1 MNTKNI
7 NIISDAFGEIIEDI
21 KQRNLSKHNM
31 PKLIVGTGLSMI
43 YGVPG
48 MGALADYLNSEINK
62 SADSSLKDMWNKRYI
77 DIKSKGLEAGL
88 ANLTPTET
96 VLVDTIKPMTA
107 NYILESEEKI
117 HSVILEKNTGFSK
130 LLMYLSGTVSVNNK
144 VIDIMTPNYDRII
157 EILCDK
163 LSIGLISGFI
173 GNLYCRFNRNLL
185 KQPMEFYNCKKNTW
199 VRLFKPHGS
208 INWINEAGNEYLT
221 NDYDVL
227 KGKAEYIDIVTPGSS
242 KYKAGMTNNTFRC
255 MREEFHALLDSDDN
269 YSLLIYG
276 YGFNDDHFDTVL
288 FDNFQ
293 RNVLILSRDVKQE
306 IKNKALE
313 RKNITIFY
321 HEDDKDYMI
330 YKSCKYIIDA
340 PLWNIDQFADVFIG

>member
-117 HSVILEKNTGFSK
+117 HSVIL
-130 LLMYLSGTVSVNNK
+130 
-144 VIDIMTPNYDRII
+144 
-157 EILCDK
+157 
-163 LSIGLISGFI
+163 
-173 GNLYCRFNRNLL
+173 
-185 KQPMEFYNCKKNTW
+185 
-199 VRLFKPHGS
+199 
-208 INWINEAGNEYLT
+208 
-221 NDYDVL
+221 
-227 KGKAEYIDIVTPGSS
+227 
-242 KYKAGMTNNTFRC
+242 
-255 MREEFHALLDSDDN
+255 
-269 YSLLIYG
+269 
-276 YGFNDDHFDTVL
+276 
-288 FDNFQ
+288 
-293 RNVLILSRDVKQE
+293 
-306 IKNKALE
+306 
-313 RKNITIFY
+313 
-321 HEDDKDYMI
+321 
-330 YKSCKYIIDA
+330 
-340 PLWNIDQFADVFIG
+340 